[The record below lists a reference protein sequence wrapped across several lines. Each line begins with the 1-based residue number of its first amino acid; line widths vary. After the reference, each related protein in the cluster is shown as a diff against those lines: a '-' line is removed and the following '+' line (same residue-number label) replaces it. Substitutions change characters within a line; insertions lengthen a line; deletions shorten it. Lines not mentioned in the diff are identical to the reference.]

1 MVRAMELNRTEPP
14 VDERGFAFEE
24 VGEAIKALPAGQHF
38 GKVTSRF

>member
-1 MVRAMELNRTEPP
+1 MVRAMELHRTEPP

-24 VGEAIKALPAGQHF
+24 VGEAVTALPAGQHF